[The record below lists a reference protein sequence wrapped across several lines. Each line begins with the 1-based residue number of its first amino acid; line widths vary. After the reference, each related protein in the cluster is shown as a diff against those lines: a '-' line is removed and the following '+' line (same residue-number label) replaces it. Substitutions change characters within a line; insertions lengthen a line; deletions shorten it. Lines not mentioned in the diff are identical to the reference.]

1 MGPWPIFLPSHPR
14 CTPWFSTSTSTTCSS
29 GASPTAKPI
38 WPDSTKPKARGELL
52 NAGAFGDADSA
63 VLVFAPGM
71 EAVAE
76 AFADGDPYVLADLVP
91 SRRVTTWNVVT

>member
-1 MGPWPIFLPSHPR
+1 MADLPSR
-14 CTPWFSTSTSTTCSS
+14 TPAVYTVVLYEYVDNMLERR
-29 GASPTAKPI
+29 KPYREAHLARL
-38 WPDSTKPKARGELL
+38 DEAKARGELL

-63 VLVFAPGM
+63 VLDFAPGL
-71 EAVAE
+71 EAVAQ

>member
-1 MGPWPIFLPSHPR
+1 MADLPSL
-14 CTPWFSTSTSTTCSS
+14 TPAVYTFVLYEYVDDMLERR
-29 GASPTAKPI
+29 KPHREAHLARLEQA
-38 WPDSTKPKARGELL
+38 KARGELL

-63 VLVFAPGM
+63 VLVFAPGK

>member
-1 MGPWPIFLPSHPR
+1 MADLPSL
-14 CTPWFSTSTSTTCSS
+14 TPAVYTVVLYEYVDNMLERR
-29 GASPTAKPI
+29 KPHREAHLARL
-38 WPDSTKPKARGELL
+38 DEAKARGELL

-71 EAVAE
+71 EAKAQ